1 MAKEERTSEQLS
13 PICFA
18 FAVLS
23 REEEAA
29 VEDEDEDNN

>member
-23 REEEAA
+23 REEAA
-29 VEDEDEDNN
+29 AEDGDEDNN